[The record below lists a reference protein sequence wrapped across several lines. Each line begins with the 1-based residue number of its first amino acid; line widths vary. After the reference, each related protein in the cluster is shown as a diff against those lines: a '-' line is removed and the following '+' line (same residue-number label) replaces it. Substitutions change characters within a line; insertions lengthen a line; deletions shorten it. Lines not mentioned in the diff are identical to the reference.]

1 MSADLVAHSF
11 ELRERLLAALLA
23 DSSHVLIHHDPVLAV
38 VRAGANDIA
47 LLTYGGPEP
56 LLEHIAQLRTA
67 KRTTMLHIVAVGASS
82 DATRVMRGQYSMWK
96 AIFAYHR
103 VGPDGTFEKVAGRA
117 CRPLEK
123 AAHALA
129 SFAPLTAESLQ
140 AAAEHGARAGR
151 EQAHFAAALTRGFP
165 VVTTVIGVA
174 CVVLYGLQ
182 WFWGRDDELA
192 AIFRMGGNLHS
203 LVADGEVWRLLASA
217 FLHGNWAHLAVNMV
231 ALASFGPMLESLLGR
246 PRFLALYGL
255 SALGGAAASAALG
268 DAISVGA
275 SGAIWGLMA
284 AGVGLALRPR
294 GLLPV
299 SVIADARQRALVPLI
314 LNVVASFSIEG
325 IDIWAHFGGGAVG
338 LALMLTGLLT
348 MGLHPAWSE
357 KGPSAPPRAPAIW
370 IALATVLGLAM
381 AGSIGAALVTGKPW
395 QLRGPVTYTRVV
407 VGNTGISLEI
417 PERLASAPIVSS
429 KGDQEVVTYHAG
441 ESGRG
446 IEVNVSPGPTSL
458 SQALKSDFFEQATVQ
473 LRGPGPLGTKPVGEP
488 SIVLAG
494 DRRWVFA
501 RHVSEILQVTSWY
514 TAMGGRHVWIRVVL
528 PVDNGP
534 PWTEAPERITASL
547 QLVPGR

>member
-1 MSADLVAHSF
+1 MSEDLVAHSF

-23 DSSHVLIHHDPVLAV
+23 DPSHVLVHHDPVLAV
-38 VRAGANDIA
+38 VRAGADDIA

-56 LLEHIAQLRTA
+56 LLEHIAQLRKP
-67 KRTTMLHIVAVGASS
+67 KRTTMLHIVAVGASA

-103 VGPDGTFEKVAGRA
+103 VASDGTYEKVAGRA

-129 SFAPLTAESLQ
+129 SFAPITAESLQ

-165 VVTTVIGVA
+165 VVTTVIGVT
-174 CVVLYGLQ
+174 CVVLYALQ
-182 WFWGRDDELA
+182 WFWGRDDEMG
-192 AIFRMGGNLHS
+192 AIFRMGGNLGS

-217 FLHGNWAHLAVNMV
+217 FLHGGWAHLAVNMV

-246 PRFLALYGL
+246 ARFLALYGL

-314 LNVVASFSIEG
+314 INVVASFSIEG

-338 LALMLTGLLT
+338 IVLMLTGVLT
-348 MGLHPAWSE
+348 AGLHPAWTE
-357 KGPSAPPRAPAIW
+357 KGPSAPPRAPVAW
-370 IALATVLGLAM
+370 VALAALLGVAM
-381 AGSIGAALVTGKPW
+381 AGSIAAALVTGKPW
-395 QLRGPVTYTRVV
+395 ELRGPMSYTRVV
-407 VGNTGISLEI
+407 AGDSGVSFELPDPIARDVTVEDDGGTSLYVYGRGSGAPLEI
-417 PERLASAPIVSS
+417 RVMANELDTVMTEEERGLLLAELVKHLAEPVAEATVVSAPRFESFGPHRGAITVLRRSDALTIIGLPLEDRAVRIWESARPERAERWQGVAAHV
-429 KGDQEVVTYHAG
+429 A
-441 ESGRG
+441 
-446 IEVNVSPGPTSL
+446 
-458 SQALKSDFFEQATVQ
+458 ATLQ
-473 LRGPGPLGTKPVGEP
+473 R
-488 SIVLAG
+488 
-494 DRRWVFA
+494 DR
-501 RHVSEILQVTSWY
+501 
-514 TAMGGRHVWIRVVL
+514 
-528 PVDNGP
+528 
-534 PWTEAPERITASL
+534 
-547 QLVPGR
+547 